1 MKDQGGGRARLM
13 DDLAGVAGGAF
24 SVLTGIRAEIEAI
37 AKAQAEAIIRRLD
50 LVRREEL
57 DAAMDVARRAREQAE
72 DLAARVAALE
82 AGAFS
87 SQVEPLG
94 GSENATK
101 HSKAFSSQVE
111 PLGGS
116 ENATKHSK
124 PAPKSGG
131 KSSSGT

>member
-1 MKDQGGGRARLM
+1 MKDQGGGRARMM

-72 DLAARVAALE
+72 DLAARVEALE
-82 AGAFS
+82 AKAFS
-87 SQVEPLG
+87 SQVETPG
-94 GSENATK
+94 DSENATK
-101 HSKAFSSQVE
+101 HSNSSQE
-111 PLGGS
+111 ETPGDS
-116 ENATKHSK
+116 ENATKQSK
-124 PAPKSGG
+124 PVPKSSG
-131 KSSSGT
+131 KSSSST

>member
-1 MKDQGGGRARLM
+1 
-13 DDLAGVAGGAF
+13 
-24 SVLTGIRAEIEAI
+24 
-37 AKAQAEAIIRRLD
+37 
-50 LVRREEL
+50 
-57 DAAMDVARRAREQAE
+57 MDVARRAREQAE

>member
-1 MKDQGGGRARLM
+1 MKDQGGGRARMM

-72 DLAARVAALE
+72 DLAARVEALE
-82 AGAFS
+82 AKAFS
-87 SQVEPLG
+87 SQVASLG
-94 GSENATK
+94 DSENATK
-101 HSKAFSSQVE
+101 HSNASQVE
-111 PLGGS
+111 APGDS
-116 ENATKHSK
+116 ETATKQSK
-124 PAPKSGG
+124 PVPKSSG
-131 KSSSGT
+131 KSSSAT

>member
-1 MKDQGGGRARLM
+1 MM

-72 DLAARVAALE
+72 DLAARVEALE
-82 AGAFS
+82 ARPIA
-87 SQVEPLG
+87 
-94 GSENATK
+94 
-101 HSKAFSSQVE
+101 
-111 PLGGS
+111 
-116 ENATKHSK
+116 
-124 PAPKSGG
+124 KSGG
-131 KSSSGT
+131 KSSSAT

>member
-1 MKDQGGGRARLM
+1 MM

-72 DLAARVAALE
+72 DLAARVEALE
-82 AGAFS
+82 AKAFS
-87 SQVEPLG
+87 SQVASLG
-94 GSENATK
+94 DSENATK
-101 HSKAFSSQVE
+101 HSKAV
-111 PLGGS
+111 
-116 ENATKHSK
+116 
-124 PAPKSGG
+124 PKSSG

>member
-1 MKDQGGGRARLM
+1 MM

-72 DLAARVAALE
+72 DLAARVEALE
-82 AGAFS
+82 AKAFS
-87 SQVEPLG
+87 SQVASLG
-94 GSENATK
+94 DSENATK
-101 HSKAFSSQVE
+101 HSKAV
-111 PLGGS
+111 
-116 ENATKHSK
+116 
-124 PAPKSGG
+124 PKSGG
-131 KSSSGT
+131 KSSSST

>member
-1 MKDQGGGRARLM
+1 MKEQGSGRARMM

-72 DLAARVAALE
+72 DLAARVEALE
-82 AGAFS
+82 AKAFS
-87 SQVEPLG
+87 SQVTSLG
-94 GSENATK
+94 DSENATK
-101 HSKAFSSQVE
+101 HSKAV
-111 PLGGS
+111 
-116 ENATKHSK
+116 
-124 PAPKSGG
+124 PKSGG
-131 KSSSGT
+131 KSSSAT

>member
-1 MKDQGGGRARLM
+1 M
-13 DDLAGVAGGAF
+13 DDLAGMAGGAF

-82 AGAFS
+82 AR
-87 SQVEPLG
+87 
-94 GSENATK
+94 
-101 HSKAFSSQVE
+101 
-111 PLGGS
+111 
-116 ENATKHSK
+116 
-124 PAPKSGG
+124 PAPKSAG